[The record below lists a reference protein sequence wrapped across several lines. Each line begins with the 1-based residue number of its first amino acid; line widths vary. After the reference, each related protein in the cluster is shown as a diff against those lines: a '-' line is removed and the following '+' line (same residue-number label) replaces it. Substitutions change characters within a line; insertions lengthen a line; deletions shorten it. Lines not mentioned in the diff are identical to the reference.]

1 MTHQWAACY
10 VASVHFGLTL
20 RRNDS
25 CYILIGDNCAAA
37 VTDSGYFWMCSGYKE
52 AKKSEHISAVSLLL
66 SAKQC
71 HCTAAE
77 SAITNN
83 CLGRK
88 WLRNKGYF

>member
-1 MTHQWAACY
+1 
-10 VASVHFGLTL
+10 
-20 RRNDS
+20 
-25 CYILIGDNCAAA
+25 
-37 VTDSGYFWMCSGYKE
+37 MCSGYKE